1 MINTDIMEINEEDL
15 SRMESLVD
23 LARKVF
29 EEHKYLLTNKNIN
42 IRFELANDPS
52 PWVISGISNYF
63 GILIR
68 VSCVILTANWQID
81 VMLKD
86 IDPEYADDMDLI
98 RSLEDRVYTIQMVFT
113 VLHEMV
119 HQAQQSPT
127 YYDLNGLSITNEDS
141 ADWLAVQILR
151 EEYNLQEYEAALLF
165 ESSYG
170 RRFLIYSPP
179 TPDNLFDYY
188 NESLKIVVCMIT
200 NNISR
205 INIEVPSNLL
215 YIGIDIMLVNNI
227 NNRDIKIPIRLNGVL
242 MRPSA
247 EYAMLLRLIVLGTQE
262 SWYLGMR
269 CIISDDETLY
279 TIIIDGTVLIQPFTE
294 DIGKMYGIRP
304 VDIESL
310 KNGKLTFKEDK
321 ES

>member
-1 MINTDIMEINEEDL
+1 MINTDIMKINEEDL
-15 SRMESLVD
+15 SRMEKLVD

-86 IDPEYADDMDLI
+86 IDPEYTDDMDLI
-98 RSLEDRVYTIQMVFT
+98 RSLEDRVYTIQMIFT
-113 VLHEMV
+113 VLHEMT
-119 HQAQQSPT
+119 HQAQQVPT
-127 YYDLNGLSITNEDS
+127 CYELNGLSITNEDS
-141 ADWLAVQILR
+141 ADWVAVQILR
-151 EEYNLQEYEAALLF
+151 EEYYLQEYEAALLF

-170 RRFLIYSPP
+170 QRFLICSPP

-188 NESLKIVVCMIT
+188 NESLKILVCMVT
-200 NNISR
+200 GNMCRNNM
-205 INIEVPSNLL
+205 EAPANLL
-215 YIGIDIMLVNNI
+215 YCGVDIMIVNNI

-242 MRPSA
+242 MRPTA
-247 EYAMLLRLIVLGTQE
+247 EYAMLLRLVLLGTEE
-262 SWYLGMR
+262 SWYLGMQ
-269 CIISDDETLY
+269 CTLSDDETLY
-279 TIIIDGTVLIQPFTE
+279 TIIIGGTALIQPFTE
-294 DIGKMYGIRP
+294 DIGKMYGIRH
-304 VDIESL
+304 VDVESL
-310 KNGKLTFKEDK
+310 ENGKLTFKEDK